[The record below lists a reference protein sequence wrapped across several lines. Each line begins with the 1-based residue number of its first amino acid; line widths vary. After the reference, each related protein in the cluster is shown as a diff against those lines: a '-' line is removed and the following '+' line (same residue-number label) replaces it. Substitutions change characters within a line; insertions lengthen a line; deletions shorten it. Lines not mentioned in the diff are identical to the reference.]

1 MGEVP
6 AFFFFNWEWAGQGAV
21 LWFLFLGCVGSSLL
35 CVCVWTSLVVEQ
47 ALEGAGSVLRCVASL
62 VATCGIFAPQ
72 QGSNPR
78 PLHWKAEPYA
88 VDHRGSPKDVID
100 SL

>member
-1 MGEVP
+1 MIS
-6 AFFFFNWEWAGQGAV
+6 FFFIFFNWEWAGQGAV
-21 LWFLFLGCVGSSLL
+21 IWVLFLGCVGSSLL
-35 CVCVWTSLVVEQ
+35 CVCVWTSLVERG
-47 ALEGAGSVLRCVASL
+47 LEGAGSVLRCVASL
-62 VATCGIFAPQ
+62 VATCGIFAPK